1 MKSPRWRGKAME
13 VGPLARMLMLV
24 ATGHDQAKDLVDQTL
39 ATLQL
44 PLAGLY
50 STLGRTAA
58 RTLETKIFADAMQ
71 GWYDQ
76 LLANVKAGD
85 TKTFDDRYWDPA
97 TWPAQARGAGFMEAP
112 RGALGHWIVI
122 EKGRIAN
129 YQAVVPST
137 WNAGPRDATGQA
149 GAYETALAGHVLHD
163 PDQPLEILRT
173 IHSFDPCIA
182 CAVHVLDPGGG
193 DAMSVRVT

>member
-1 MKSPRWRGKAME
+1 ME

-24 ATGHDQAKDLVDQTL
+24 ATGNEQAKELVDRTL
-39 ATLQL
+39 STLEL

-58 RTLETKIFADAMQ
+58 RTLETKIFVDAMQ
-71 GWYDQ
+71 GWYDA
-76 LLANVKAGD
+76 LVANVKAGD
-85 TKTFDDRYWDPA
+85 TRTFDDRYWDPS

-122 EKGRIAN
+122 ENGRIDN

-149 GAYETALAGHVLHD
+149 GAYEAALAGHVLHD
-163 PDQPLEILRT
+163 PDQPIEILRT

-182 CAVHVLDPGGG
+182 CAVHVLNPDGGE
-193 DAMSVRVT
+193 AMSVKFI